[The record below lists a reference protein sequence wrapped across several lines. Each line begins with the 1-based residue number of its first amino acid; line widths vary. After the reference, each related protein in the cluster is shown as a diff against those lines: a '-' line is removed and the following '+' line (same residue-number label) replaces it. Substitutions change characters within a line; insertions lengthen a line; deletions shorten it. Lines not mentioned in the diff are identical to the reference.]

1 MLKRRH
7 EDFEALLEM
16 LKTFPQQE
24 AENLLARIRSGID
37 PSILVEQVR
46 HGSLLMSLS
55 LQQSSSQSQESLET
69 SRPHSS

>member
-1 MLKRRH
+1 MLKRKH
-7 EDFEALLEM
+7 EDLEALVGM
-16 LKTFPQQE
+16 LKSLPQQE

-55 LQQSSSQSQESLET
+55 IQGKSNQSQDNSSSRSY
-69 SRPHSS
+69 SS